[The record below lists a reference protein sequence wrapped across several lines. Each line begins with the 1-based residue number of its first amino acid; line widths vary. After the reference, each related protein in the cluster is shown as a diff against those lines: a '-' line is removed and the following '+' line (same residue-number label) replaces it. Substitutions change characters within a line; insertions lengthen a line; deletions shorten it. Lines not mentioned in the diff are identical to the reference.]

1 MSWPHRQ
8 IAALSEAQQGQVS
21 HAQLLEL
28 GLGRGGISYGLRIGR
43 IFETFRRVYGVGDR
57 ALPQL
62 WREMGAVLAC
72 GEGSF
77 VSRQSAIAA
86 CVYGARGGAEV
97 DVTVPYGRSAR
108 RDGIRIHRAKCID
121 HRDVTE
127 LDRVPISTPAFA
139 LLEVAPALSAEQF
152 ERAFDD
158 ALTRR
163 VMTLADAQDTLGR
176 HPGRAGS
183 RLYAEFALPEH
194 GLEITRSTAEQLMK
208 AIVRNGGLPV
218 PRINLRRGRIIPD
231 FVWRPEKVVVEVDG
245 YRTHG
250 TRRAFE
256 SDRARDAKL
265 AAAGW
270 IVLRFTWRQLTN
282 EPMLVLARLAQ
293 TLALRSAAA

>member
-1 MSWPHRQ
+1 MSWPYRQ

-21 HAQLLEL
+21 HAQLLAL
-28 GLGRGGISYGLRIGR
+28 GLGRGGINYGLRVGR
-43 IFETFRRVYGVGDR
+43 LFETFRWVYGVGDR
-57 ALPQL
+57 ALPHL
-62 WREMGAVLAC
+62 WREMGAVLAS
-72 GEGSF
+72 GEGAF

-86 CVYGARGGAEV
+86 CVYGAPADAEV

-108 RDGIRIHRAKCID
+108 RAGIRIHRAKRID
-121 HRDVTE
+121 PRDVTQLE
-127 LDRVPISTPAFA
+127 RVPIAKPAFA
-139 LLEVAPALSAEQF
+139 LLEVAPAVSAEHF

-158 ALTRR
+158 ALIKR
-163 VMTLADAQDTLGR
+163 VMTLTDAQDTLRR
-176 HPGRAGS
+176 HPGRAGC
-183 RLYAEFALPEH
+183 RRYAEFALPEH

-208 AIVRNGGLPV
+208 AIVRKGGLRMPE
-218 PRINLRRGRIIPD
+218 INIRRGRIIPD
-231 FVWRPEKVVVEVDG
+231 FVWRSEKVIVEVDG

-270 IVLRFTWRQLTN
+270 IALRFTWRQLTE